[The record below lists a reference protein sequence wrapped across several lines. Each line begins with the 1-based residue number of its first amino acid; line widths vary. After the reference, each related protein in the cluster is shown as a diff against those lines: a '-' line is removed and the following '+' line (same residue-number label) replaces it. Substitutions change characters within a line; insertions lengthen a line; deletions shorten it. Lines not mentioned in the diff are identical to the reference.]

1 MLIGNEAVQRDKDGK
16 EEEEEESWAKR
27 FPPHRSETEIE
38 QLDEFS
44 LLHQQIVAGRVV
56 PCCVNLPEITEISE
70 IAAQKLNFD
79 RSDGGMPLLDLVKII
94 NSTRQSVAGTAYR
107 VQILFKLR
115 KKDLGKKSE
124 ATGSEKSNIQER
136 NYSLSPIYLFKIY
149 RNINETIEI
158 NYKEIANFVNVPGGR
173 WCLSTG
179 NFMPKI
185 GLQCSPSW
193 RELEAEQF
201 VLVALEA
208 GIRLFDTSFF
218 VHNRGQISK
227 AIKKFL
233 PLFGLL
239 RTDVFISAK
248 INIVRPENAQDLFRY
263 GPIKKEIDGDQFH
276 SVSDYA
282 HFSVKQ
288 CIDQFD
294 GYIDLC
300 LVHYAKDAF
309 KNVSNTC
316 SNNRSDRE
324 EVYGVLEHYMDIGTV
339 RSIGVA
345 NFDSDHVEHL
355 IKNGI
360 HCVPAVVQCEMHP
373 FLQRDDLLDY
383 CKSAGIFL
391 QAHSIFAYK
400 EQKPSYLKQHQRY
413 LLLKSIA
420 SFYKIG
426 TSQLSL
432 WFLMQRAPHVG
443 AVIVEQTDDLYITKN
458 GRPRRV
464 MSCQQLRKLLN
475 GLMSIVCN
483 NSDQIDEADEHYDYD
498 DIPPKSQQQQQLRLL
513 RDEHMRALQRMD
525 LGKSGGGRFTD
536 CEQWKVM

>member
-1 MLIGNEAVQRDKDGK
+1 MIIGKDAVQRDQDRK
-16 EEEEEESWAKR
+16 EEEEEEQEESWTKR
-27 FPPHRSETEIE
+27 FPPHRSKMETE

-70 IAAQKLNFD
+70 IATKKLNSD
-79 RSDGGMPLLDLVKII
+79 RSAGGIPLLDIVKII
-94 NSTRQSVAGTAYR
+94 NATRQSVSGTAYR

-115 KKDLGKKSE
+115 KK
-124 ATGSEKSNIQER
+124 KSNIDER

-149 RNINETIEI
+149 RDINETIEI
-158 NYKEIANFVNVPGGR
+158 NYKEIANFVNVPGGQ

-201 VLVALEA
+201 ILVALEA

-218 VHNRGQISK
+218 GHNRGQISK

-324 EVYGVLEHYMDIGTV
+324 EVYGVLEHYMGQWGFNGTTF
-339 RSIGVA
+339 G
-345 NFDSDHVEHL
+345 
-355 IKNGI
+355 
-360 HCVPAVVQCEMHP
+360 
-373 FLQRDDLLDY
+373 DL
-383 CKSAGIFL
+383 
-391 QAHSIFAYK
+391 
-400 EQKPSYLKQHQRY
+400 
-413 LLLKSIA
+413 
-420 SFYKIG
+420 
-426 TSQLSL
+426 
-432 WFLMQRAPHVG
+432 
-443 AVIVEQTDDLYITKN
+443 
-458 GRPRRV
+458 
-464 MSCQQLRKLLN
+464 
-475 GLMSIVCN
+475 
-483 NSDQIDEADEHYDYD
+483 
-498 DIPPKSQQQQQLRLL
+498 
-513 RDEHMRALQRMD
+513 
-525 LGKSGGGRFTD
+525 
-536 CEQWKVM
+536 

>member
-1 MLIGNEAVQRDKDGK
+1 M
-16 EEEEEESWAKR
+16 
-27 FPPHRSETEIE
+27 H
-38 QLDEFS
+38 
-44 LLHQQIVAGRVV
+44 
-56 PCCVNLPEITEISE
+56 
-70 IAAQKLNFD
+70 
-79 RSDGGMPLLDLVKII
+79 LLDIVKII
-94 NSTRQSVAGTAYR
+94 NATRQSVSGTAYR

-115 KKDLGKKSE
+115 KK
-124 ATGSEKSNIQER
+124 KSNIEER

-201 VLVALEA
+201 ILVALEA
-208 GIRLFDTSFF
+208 GIRLFDT
-218 VHNRGQISK
+218 
-227 AIKKFL
+227 
-233 PLFGLL
+233 
-239 RTDVFISAK
+239 
-248 INIVRPENAQDLFRY
+248 
-263 GPIKKEIDGDQFH
+263 PIKKEIDGDQFH

-294 GYIDLC
+294 GYNDLC
-300 LVHYAKDAF
+300 MVHYAKDVS

-355 IKNGI
+355 VKNGI

-432 WFLMQRAPHVG
+432 CFIIQRAPHVG
-443 AVIVEQTDDLYITKN
+443 AVIVEQTDDLFLKKN
-458 GRPRRV
+458 GGPRRV
-464 MSCQQLRKLLN
+464 MSCQQLRKVLN
-475 GLMSIVCN
+475 GLVASVCN
-483 NSDQIDEADEHYDYD
+483 NGDHFDEADENYDYD
-498 DIPPKSQQQQQLRLL
+498 DIPSKSQQQQQLRLL
-513 RDEHMRALQRMD
+513 RDEHMRAMQRMD

>member
-1 MLIGNEAVQRDKDGK
+1 MISGNEAVQSGQDVK
-16 EEEEEESWAKR
+16 EEEEEELWAKR
-27 FPPHRSETEIE
+27 FPPYRSETEIE
-38 QLDEFS
+38 QLDEFFV
-44 LLHQQIVAGRVV
+44 LHEQIVAGRVV
-56 PCCVNLPEITEISE
+56 PCCANCAEITEISE
-70 IAAQKLNFD
+70 IAAQKLNSD
-79 RSDGGMPLLDLVKII
+79 RSDGGIPLLDIVKII
-94 NSTRQSVAGTAYR
+94 NATRQSVSGTAYR

-115 KKDLGKKSE
+115 KK
-124 ATGSEKSNIQER
+124 KSNIEER

-158 NYKEIANFVNVPGGR
+158 NCKEIANFVNVPGGR

-201 VLVALEA
+201 ILVALEA

-218 VHNRGQISK
+218 GHNRGQISK

-263 GPIKKEIDGDQFH
+263 GPIKKEIDGEQFH

-300 LVHYAKDAF
+300 MVHYAKDVS

-324 EVYGVLEHYMDIGTV
+324 EVYAVLEHYMDIGTV

-383 CKSAGIFL
+383 CKSTGIFL

-400 EQKPSYLKQHQRY
+400 EQKPSYIKQHQRY
-413 LLLKSIA
+413 LLLKSIT

-426 TSQLSL
+426 TSVSDD
-432 WFLMQRAPHVG
+432 WPIMAYGFL
-443 AVIVEQTDDLYITKN
+443 N
-458 GRPRRV
+458 
-464 MSCQQLRKLLN
+464 
-475 GLMSIVCN
+475 
-483 NSDQIDEADEHYDYD
+483 
-498 DIPPKSQQQQQLRLL
+498 
-513 RDEHMRALQRMD
+513 
-525 LGKSGGGRFTD
+525 
-536 CEQWKVM
+536 